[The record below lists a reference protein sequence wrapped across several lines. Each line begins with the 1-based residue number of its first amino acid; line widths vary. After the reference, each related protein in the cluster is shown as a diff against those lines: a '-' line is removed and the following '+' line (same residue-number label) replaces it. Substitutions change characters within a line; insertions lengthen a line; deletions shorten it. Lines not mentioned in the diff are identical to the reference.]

1 MNRIKPGD
9 IVYCEK
15 AIKDI
20 KRGGKYFCRIEI
32 LPFSCRNFWIG
43 GSDFFTMRDFLRY
56 IAFKLLL
63 DSTQNRHN
71 QFDMLQPTQEMNQY
85 VNSEVK
91 HLNIK
96 GYCHGTPSQ
105 S

>member
-1 MNRIKPGD
+1 MI
-9 IVYCEK
+9 
-15 AIKDI
+15 
-20 KRGGKYFCRIEI
+20 
-32 LPFSCRNFWIG
+32 
-43 GSDFFTMRDFLRY
+43 DFLRH

-91 HLNIK
+91 HLNTK
-96 GYCHGTPSQ
+96 GYCHGDHLRVKEISYLLARVISKRLLVIFSPF
-105 S
+105 